1 MDPVPQTCAP
11 TTQPGGVQRDPAVGV
26 VDRDARTAPTP
37 RNTTVPVP
45 VSAGT
50 LSLEH
55 DCAIAVG
62 FALQGGAGGQS
73 SSTGEQ
79 RWCRGMLLKHAI
91 THGQERVFLREKIWM
106 SVSKPSKDASVLGGE
121 CSGGR
126 TWGLG
131 PATSCWCPRGGGTE
145 QPRQPA
151 EKSPFAPFHR
161 HRPAATRPSLREQL
175 DEEPPAAPADV
186 QQDLRTLEATTQAGK
201 CLFWGVFTFS
211 LMRYHKKRQLK

>member
-37 RNTTVPVP
+37 RNTVPVP

-55 DCAIAVG
+55 DRAVAVG

-79 RWCRGMLLKHAI
+79 RWCRGVLLKHAI
-91 THGQERVFLREKIWM
+91 THGQERVFLRGKIWM
-106 SVSKPSKDASVLGGE
+106 SVSKPSKDASVSGGE

-145 QPRQPA
+145 QLVSQLKNVRLLRFTVIVLQPRGRRCV
-151 EKSPFAPFHR
+151 SSWMRNH
-161 HRPAATRPSLREQL
+161 
-175 DEEPPAAPADV
+175 PPPP
-186 QQDLRTLEATTQAGK
+186 Q
-201 CLFWGVFTFS
+201 TFS
-211 LMRYHKKRQLK
+211 RT